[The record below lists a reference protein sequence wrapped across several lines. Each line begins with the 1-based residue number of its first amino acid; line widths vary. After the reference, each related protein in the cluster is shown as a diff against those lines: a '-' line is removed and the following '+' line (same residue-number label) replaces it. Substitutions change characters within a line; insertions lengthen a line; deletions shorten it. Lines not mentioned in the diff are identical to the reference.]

1 MASIDNLL
9 VSLLVDEVVGG
20 FIVTIPPGHVGCIY
34 SIFRGVLKNVWYP
47 GMHFKVPVIHR
58 VKLFN
63 AQLIEYTVSKDIL
76 LKDNKEIMGDEVINA
91 VTADNK
97 FVAIEATVLIKLDT
111 EKLPEIWQNIGENF
125 VSKVV
130 RPVTR
135 SRIRK
140 VLTNHTLT
148 KALSTNRSVI
158 EDEVKEELRES
169 LSSHGLHVDNF
180 YLSSLTPLEG
190 WQVFEDD
197 PLKDQPAVPKTV
209 EEIKSNRLI
218 SGQQVVDVKSSGQ
231 LLETNNDLGRRS

>member
-47 GMHFKVPVIHR
+47 GMHFKIPIIHR

-63 AQLIEYTVSKDIL
+63 AQLIEYTVAKDIF
-76 LKDNKEIMGDEVINA
+76 LKDNKEIMGDEIINA
-91 VTADNK
+91 VTSDNK
-97 FVAIEATVLIKLDT
+97 FVAVEATVLIKLDT
-111 EKLPEIWQNIGENF
+111 ERLPEIWQNIGENF

-140 VLTNHTLT
+140 VLTNHTLVMS
-148 KALSTNRSVI
+148 LSTDRSII
-158 EDEVKEELRES
+158 EDEIRDELRES
-169 LSSHGLHVDNF
+169 LSGHGLDVENF
-180 YLSSLTPLEG
+180 YLSSLTPIEG
-190 WQVFEDD
+190 WQITDTELPRIEPVSQ
-197 PLKDQPAVPKTV
+197 LKTAEQ
-209 EEIKSNRLI
+209 IKSER
-218 SGQQVVDVKSSGQ
+218 VF
-231 LLETNNDLGRRS
+231 TNQPESDTSNDLGHRN

>member
-34 SIFRGVLKNVWYP
+34 SMFRGVLKNVWYP
-47 GMHFKVPVIHR
+47 GMHFKVPIIHR

-91 VTADNK
+91 VTSDNK
-97 FVAIEATVLIKLDT
+97 FVAVEATVLIKLDT
-111 EKLPEIWQNIGENF
+111 ERLPEIWQNIGENF
-125 VSKVV
+125 ISKVV

-140 VLTNHTLT
+140 VITNHTLI
-148 KALSTNRSVI
+148 KALSTDRSII
-158 EDEVKEELRES
+158 EDEIKTELQET
-169 LSSHGLHVDNF
+169 LSSQGLHVENL
-180 YLSSLTPLEG
+180 YLSSLTPIE
-190 WQVFEDD
+190 
-197 PLKDQPAVPKTV
+197 
-209 EEIKSNRLI
+209 SNLP
-218 SGQQVVDVKSSGQ
+218 QEVVVSQKPE
-231 LLETNNDLGRRS
+231 LTTNIEMGTRF

>member
-34 SIFRGVLKNVWYP
+34 SVFRGVLKNVWYP
-47 GMHFKVPVIHR
+47 GMHFKIPIIHR

-63 AQLIEYTVSKDIL
+63 AQLIEYTVAKDIL

-91 VTADNK
+91 VTGDNK
-97 FVAIEATVLIKLDT
+97 FVAVEATILIKLDT
-111 EKLPEIWQNIGENF
+111 ERLPEIWQNIGENF

-140 VLTNHTLT
+140 VLTNHTLV
-148 KALSTNRSVI
+148 KALSTDRSII
-158 EDEVKEELRES
+158 EDEVKDELRQS
-169 LSSHGLHVDNF
+169 LSGHGLDVENF
-180 YLSSLTPLEG
+180 YLSSLTPIEG
-190 WQVFEDD
+190 WQLTDTEVF
-197 PLKDQPAVPKTV
+197 LKPGESPSPKTA
-209 EEIKSNRLI
+209 EEIKNQRLFT
-218 SGQQVVDVKSSGQ
+218 GQPES
-231 LLETNNDLGRRS
+231 ETNNGLGHRS

>member
-9 VSLLVDEVVGG
+9 VSLFVDEVVGG
-20 FIVTIPPGHVGCIY
+20 FLVTVPPGHVGCIY
-34 SIFRGVLKNVWYP
+34 SIFQGVLQNVWYP
-47 GMHFKVPVIHR
+47 GMHFKLPIIHR

-63 AQLIEYTVSKDIL
+63 AQMIEYTVSKDVQ

-97 FVAIEATVLIKLDT
+97 FVAVEATVLIKLDT
-111 EKLPEIWQNIGENF
+111 ERLPEIWQNIGENF

-148 KALSTNRSVI
+148 MALSTERTMI
-158 EDEVKEELRES
+158 EDELKQELRDS
-169 LSSHGLHVDNF
+169 LTNHGLNVENF
-180 YLSSLTPLEG
+180 YLSSLTPIEG
-190 WQVFEDD
+190 MPLAQGQMSFVAEKREDES
-197 PLKDQPAVPKTV
+197 AFPKTA
-209 EEIKSNRLI
+209 EEIKSEREI
-218 SGQQVVDVKSSGQ
+218 SGNVQ
-231 LLETNNDLGRRS
+231 LR

>member
-9 VSLLVDEVVGG
+9 VSLFVDEVVGG
-20 FIVTIPPGHVGCIY
+20 FLVTVPPGHVGCIY

-47 GMHFKVPVIHR
+47 GMHFKIPIIHR

-63 AQLIEYTVSKDIL
+63 AQLIEYTVSKDVI

-97 FVAIEATVLIKLDT
+97 FVAVEATVLIKLDT
-111 EKLPEIWQNIGENF
+111 ERLPEIWQNIGENF

-140 VLTNHTLT
+140 VLTSHTLV
-148 KALSTNRSVI
+148 KALSTDRSMI
-158 EDEVKEELRES
+158 EEEVKQELRDS
-169 LSSHGLHVDNF
+169 LSSHGLNVENF
-180 YLSSLTPLEG
+180 YLSSLTPIEG
-190 WQVFEDD
+190 KLIEDDEIKVTDID
-197 PLKDQPAVPKTV
+197 PLKTA
-209 EEIKSNRLI
+209 EEIKSERVI
-218 SGQQVVDVKSSGQ
+218 SGNVPQDTSQRV
-231 LLETNNDLGRRS
+231 

>member
-9 VSLLVDEVVGG
+9 VSLFVDEIVGG
-20 FIVTIPPGHVGCIY
+20 FIVTVPPGHVGCIY
-34 SIFRGVLKNVWYP
+34 SIFRGVLTNVWYP

-63 AQLIEYTVSKDIL
+63 AQLIEYTISKDVVV
-76 LKDNKEIMGDEVINA
+76 KDNKEIMGDEIINA

-97 FVAIEATVLIKLDT
+97 FVAVEATVLIKLDT
-111 EKLPEIWQNIGENF
+111 ERLPEIWQNIGENF

-148 KALSTNRSVI
+148 NSLSSERSVI
-158 EDEVKEELRES
+158 EEEIKHELKES
-169 LSSHGLHVDNF
+169 LTGHGLNVENF
-180 YLSSLTPLEG
+180 YLSSLTPMEGSPLDIPLEEAG
-190 WQVFEDD
+190 
-197 PLKDQPAVPKTV
+197 LKTAEMIMAEREK
-209 EEIKSNRLI
+209 K
-218 SGQQVVDVKSSGQ
+218 
-231 LLETNNDLGRRS
+231 LETRS